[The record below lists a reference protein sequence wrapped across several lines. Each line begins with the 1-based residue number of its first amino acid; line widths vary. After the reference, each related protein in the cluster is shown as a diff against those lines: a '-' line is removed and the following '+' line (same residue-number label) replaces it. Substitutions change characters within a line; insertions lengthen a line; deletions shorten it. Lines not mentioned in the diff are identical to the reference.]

1 MFIFRIRFFFFSFFC
16 YILCWKEIF
25 WSYAKKSS
33 LVKSFKR
40 WTLTSRLCR
49 LLTFFFLFLFN
60 FVFVGQLKTLNA
72 LFQNINTTLWDCQ
85 SPESMV
91 KAAWQVKIVRVAYM
105 SLNASVETLL
115 VFWNSWLFVCVCVVI
130 ICAIIYIENWPFLCI
145 YFTIFCCIER
155 LAFAVNLMKVK
166 NYTCRNV
173 KTFFDNCNVCY
184 KVRPSNKRNVLKCW
198 CGLWA

>member
-1 MFIFRIRFFFFSFFC
+1 MFIFRIRFFFSFFC

-49 LLTFFFLFLFN
+49 LLTFFFLFLLFN